1 MVLSGCSELLQV
13 AFFFCL
19 AVVLNYHVVIPIG
32 Y

>member
-13 AFFFCL
+13 AFFCL
-19 AVVLNYHVVIPIG
+19 PVVLNAYHVVIPIG